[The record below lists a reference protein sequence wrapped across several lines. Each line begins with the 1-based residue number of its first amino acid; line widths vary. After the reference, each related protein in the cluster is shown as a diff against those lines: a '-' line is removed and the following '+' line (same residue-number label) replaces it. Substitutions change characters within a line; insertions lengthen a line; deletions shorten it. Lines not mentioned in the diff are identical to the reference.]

1 MCKQGQIEISE
12 RELSGT
18 CNSTCVGKSYFGP
31 PKRGCT
37 QIDNCRKKETGWKRF
52 FAQCVPCICDCAFS
66 CGELLPPPHCQD
78 KCKAEWA
85 CCGAVCVQIHLNI
98 ALHMNLPSFFQ
109 EWYLLCFFCFVFF
122 KCLQAKT
129 QRWLQCNKAAD
140 KEETQ
145 TGCRPKSHAAFL
157 LLHPILRT
165 NLGV

>member
-52 FAQCVPCICDCAFS
+52 FAQCVPCICDCAFP
-66 CGELLPPPHCQD
+66 CGELLPPPHCQY

-109 EWYLLCFFCFVFF
+109 KWYLLCFLFCFVFF

-129 QRWLQCNKAAD
+129 QRTHAYSVTRLQIKRRH
-140 KEETQ
+140 
-145 TGCRPKSHAAFL
+145 RPAVDQRVT
-157 LLHPILRT
+157 LHFCCFIQF
-165 NLGV
+165 